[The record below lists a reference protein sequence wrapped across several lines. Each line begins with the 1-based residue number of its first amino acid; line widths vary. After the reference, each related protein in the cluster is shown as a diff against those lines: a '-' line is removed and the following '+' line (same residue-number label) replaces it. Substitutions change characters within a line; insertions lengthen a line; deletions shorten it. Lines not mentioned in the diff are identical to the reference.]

1 MTAPAVPRDIF
12 DRARRAAMRDRMAL
26 PGPNGN
32 FLAPIIAESLI
43 DRLAMVQRR
52 FADALLIGAHD
63 ADLAAALAG
72 QVDRLAL
79 VENAPRRAAREGA
92 VQADE
97 DRLSLDMGP
106 FDLIVWPGGL
116 ESVNDVPG
124 ALALCRRLLR
134 PDGLLLGTFV
144 GDGSFAALRRLL
156 AQVDRDRA
164 AARMHPQIDV
174 RTAGDLLQRTGWAL
188 PVVDAE
194 RMVLGY
200 RSVGAMA
207 RDLRFC
213 GLGRALAGPV
223 PRLSRA
229 DAARL
234 DAAFTH
240 AVDGDGRVEDSLTLV
255 HFSGWAPHPS
265 QPKPAKRGSAGAS
278 LAAALK
284 PES

>member
-1 MTAPAVPRDIF
+1 ERPRDIF
-12 DRARRAAMRDRMAL
+12 DRRRRAMMRDRMRPDDATE
-26 PGPNGN
+26 N
-32 FLAPIIAESLI
+32 FIAPIMAESLI

-52 FADALLIGAHD
+52 FAEALLIGAHD
-63 ADLAAALAG
+63 LGLTAALAG
-72 QVDRLAL
+72 QVDRLTLA
-79 VENAPRRAAREGA
+79 EAAPRRAARAGA
-92 VQADE
+92 LLVAE
-97 DRLSLDMGP
+97 DRLPFDPHS

-124 ALALCRRLLR
+124 ALAQCRRILR
-134 PDGLLLGTFV
+134 PDGLLIGSFI
-144 GDGSFAALRRLL
+144 GDGSFAGLRRLL
-156 AQVDRDRA
+156 AIMDGDRA

-194 RMVLGY
+194 RMALGY
-200 RSVGAMA
+200 RRVGAMA
-207 RDLRFC
+207 RDLRAC

-223 PRLSRA
+223 PRLAR
-229 DAARL
+229 DDVARL
-234 DAAFTH
+234 DAAF
-240 AVDGDGRVEDSLTLV
+240 AAAADGDGRVEDSLTLI

-284 PES
+284 AIE